1 MPLAGQ
7 TVLITGAG
15 SGIGRALAIGASRRR
30 MKVAVAGRRLERLEE
45 IKSQLS
51 PLANCLIVAADV
63 TTEEGRKLIR
73 MRLGEEWDQLNF
85 LVNNAGM
92 IAAGPLSK
100 LRDGD
105 LDRLIAT
112 NLSAPIALTR
122 ELLPLLRAGTPS
134 RVVNVGSLAGDI
146 ALPLFAAYSATK
158 FGLRGFSNALRREL
172 KGLGVGVTYVAPRG
186 IQTDAAEAVADFT
199 KALGMQVGDSA
210 ASVSARIWD
219 AVDQGADSIYPRG
232 RERLFVLVERLLP
245 AVITRALLRQLD
257 TGGGRGLIAGDIVP
271 EAALTKGGSHVVEP

>member
-158 FGLRGFSNALRREL
+158 FGLRGFSNA
-172 KGLGVGVTYVAPRG
+172 
-186 IQTDAAEAVADFT
+186 
-199 KALGMQVGDSA
+199 